1 VKSLISFFKR
11 KLRPEYAFLTGD
23 VLRYFNGKAWVMCRV
38 ENHRI
43 SSYEYYLS
51 LKPIEKGDL
60 ILISIFD
67 ANYYYNKKL
76 IRL

>member
-1 VKSLISFFKR
+1 MNTLILFFKR

-23 VLRYFNGKAWVMCRV
+23 ILKYFNGKTWVRCRV

-51 LKPIEKGDL
+51 LKPIEKSDL

-67 ANYYYNKKL
+67 AYYSYNKRL